1 MAPDHL
7 TVRAP
12 VRIDLA
18 GGGSDVTPFAAREWG
33 MVVNAA
39 LDRYAT
45 VTLRRRADRR
55 LVLTSADLG
64 VQETYADLGAVR
76 HDTPLRLITAAL
88 AAVGVDS
95 GLDVR
100 VQTDVPAG
108 SGLGASA
115 AVSVALLW
123 ALQRL
128 RGAVPDRTVV
138 ADAAVRLETAGLRIT
153 GGGQDQYAAAF
164 GGLQALHFAAGTVA
178 RRPLAVPAATQQAL
192 AESLVLCYS
201 GTAHLSGAVLA
212 EVMALYEAGDAA
224 TRTRLYTLRDLAA
237 RVEACLIAGDLADL
251 GALLTANW
259 RAFRAFHPHVSTPA
273 IEQIFAL
280 GAAHGATGGKATGA
294 GGGGCVL
301 LACPPSRRLA
311 LCAALTAAGFPPLAF
326 GWDVTGVTACES

>member
-1 MAPDHL
+1 MIATL

-33 MVVNAA
+33 AVVNAA

-45 VTLRRRADRR
+45 VTLRRRADRQV
-55 LVLTSADLG
+55 VLTSVDLG
-64 VQETYADLGAVR
+64 VRETYADLAAVSP
-76 HDTPLRLITAAL
+76 HTPLRLITAAL
-88 AAVGVDS
+88 AAVGVDG

-100 VQTDVPAG
+100 VQTDVPPG

-123 ALQRL
+123 ALQAL
-128 RGAVPDRTVV
+128 RGADPERAAV
-138 ADAAVRLETAGLRIT
+138 ADAAVQLETAGLRIT
-153 GGGQDQYAAAF
+153 GGGQDQYATAF
-164 GGLQALHFAAGTVA
+164 GGIQALHFAAGRVT
-178 RRPLAVPAATQQAL
+178 RRALDLPAATQQAL

-212 EVMALYEAGDAA
+212 EVMALYDAGDTA
-224 TRTRLYTLRDLAA
+224 TCARLYSLRDLAA
-237 RVEACLIAGDLADL
+237 RVETCLVTGALADL
-251 GALLTANW
+251 GPAADGELGK
-259 RAFRAFHPHVSTPA
+259 RSGRFIRYVSTPA
-273 IEQIFAL
+273 IEQILAL

-301 LACPPSRRLA
+301 LACDPVRRA
-311 LCAALTAAGFPPLAF
+311 ELCAALTVAGFPPLAF
-326 GWDVTGVTACES
+326 GWDVQGVRRDV